1 MGLIKKLLIGAGVL
15 IALATGA
22 GCAGTKSH
30 ITPVEKYQNDKNRV
44 ERRYNE
50 EAGKRTNQAK
60 EEYGPALGKERVQEA
75 EKLSKDIRKNDE
87 PLIAEMVKQAEEK
100 RKYDQRAQEL
110 EKRLDGTYS
119 LNQMMTYSNKEQKPS
134 NFRAGVFAFTAEQ
147 DSEREKP
154 RKRTGWG
161 VEAGY
166 VFNNGWTVSGTYEFD
181 GDSQSVAD
189 GIAFTNMT
197 STANTYGA
205 KLGKVFELGEAITV
219 EPYAELGIR
228 VEGNKF
234 TGAFSGSGT
243 PINHT
248 NTQSI
253 AYGGAGVEASVR
265 LGKDSAWKFT
275 VGVAGKKYEGG
286 QTRTTSRNALDEF
299 QGFAGFTVGGN

>member
-1 MGLIKKLLIGAGVL
+1 M
-15 IALATGA
+15 
-22 GCAGTKSH
+22 
-30 ITPVEKYQNDKNRV
+30 
-44 ERRYNE
+44 
-50 EAGKRTNQAK
+50 
-60 EEYGPALGKERVQEA
+60 
-75 EKLSKDIRKNDE
+75 
-87 PLIAEMVKQAEEK
+87 
-100 RKYDQRAQEL
+100 DQIL
-110 EKRLDGTYS
+110 RL
-119 LNQMMTYSNKEQKPS
+119 QP
-134 NFRAGVFAFTAEQ
+134 
-147 DSEREKP
+147 
-154 RKRTGWG
+154 
-161 VEAGY
+161 
-166 VFNNGWTVSGTYEFD
+166 
-181 GDSQSVAD
+181 
-189 GIAFTNMT
+189 T